1 MQNSKLVVSKYK
13 NYNAAFLFKNNHIE
27 ELFLDSS
34 KTFNVGDIYVGRVS
48 NIKEDIKACFV
59 EFSEKQNG
67 FLSFDEIN
75 ENMLINR
82 PYDGRLKQGDIVC
95 VQITK
100 EPLKTKGASLSMNL
114 SLTGKY
120 TVVITD
126 DKDIHISSK
135 IEKSKAKDLTDKLNE
150 TSFEFGFIVR
160 TNAEPGDSDLI
171 ISELKSN
178 CDELSKIIDNM
189 KTRKLYSK
197 LYSGHSSLYERIN
210 SLDKRKY
217 KEIITDDEE
226 MYEEL
231 KTLDN
236 VRFYND
242 SFPLNALFSF
252 DKAYLTATSKKINL
266 RNGAFLIIEPTEAL
280 TVIDVNSGK
289 FDKRLSKDDYI
300 KNVNE
305 EACIEIA
312 RQLRLRN
319 LSGIILVDFINIERK
334 EDEDALISLMK
345 KEIKQDN
352 LKTTVVDFTSLGLM
366 EITREKKYAS
376 IYDLIRKKDSLND

>member
-1 MQNSKLVVSKYK
+1 
-13 NYNAAFLFKNNHIE
+13 
-27 ELFLDSS
+27 
-34 KTFNVGDIYVGRVS
+34 
-48 NIKEDIKACFV
+48 
-59 EFSEKQNG
+59 
-67 FLSFDEIN
+67 
-75 ENMLINR
+75 
-82 PYDGRLKQGDIVC
+82 
-95 VQITK
+95 
-100 EPLKTKGASLSMNL
+100 
-114 SLTGKY
+114 
-120 TVVITD
+120 
-126 DKDIHISSK
+126 
-135 IEKSKAKDLTDKLNE
+135 
-150 TSFEFGFIVR
+150 
-160 TNAEPGDSDLI
+160 
-171 ISELKSN
+171 
-178 CDELSKIIDNM
+178 
-189 KTRKLYSK
+189 
-197 LYSGHSSLYERIN
+197 
-210 SLDKRKY
+210 
-217 KEIITDDEE
+217 

-319 LSGIILVDFINIERK
+319 LSGIILVDFINIERR